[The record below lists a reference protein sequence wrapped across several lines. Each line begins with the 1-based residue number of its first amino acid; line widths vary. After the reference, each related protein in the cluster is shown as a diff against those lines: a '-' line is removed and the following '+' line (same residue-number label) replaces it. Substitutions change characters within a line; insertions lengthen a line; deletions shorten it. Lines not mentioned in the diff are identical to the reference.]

1 MAETLRVII
10 ADDILPFVKGLK
22 EMLSGFLAK

>member
-1 MAETLRVII
+1 MAETLRVMI

-22 EMLSGFLAK
+22 EMLSEIPDL